1 LMLAGIVQM
10 LAGHFKLGVWF
21 RAISPAVV
29 HGMLAGIG
37 ILIMGSQFHVMF
49 DRKPMANGIQN
60 IMNLPT
66 AISESIS
73 GINGHVEAG
82 FIGLLT
88 ISVIVIWTRFAPTK
102 LKLVP
107 SALVGVLLAIVVAN
121 LMHLDIKYISDLFSN
136 PQDMH
141 NIFSAIHFPSLV
153 GFYATLNLPVLIAV
167 CSLAFVASAESLLS
181 ASAVDQMHSGV
192 RTQYD
197 KELFSQG
204 VGNIICGFLSVLPM
218 TGVIVRSSANVA
230 AGAKSRTSTILH
242 GFWLLL
248 FISAF
253 TFTLKYI
260 PVSALAA
267 VLVFTGY
274 KLAYPK
280 VLPELLR
287 FGRAKVAIY
296 LITIAT
302 IVSTNLLTGIMVGLL
317 LSLIKLLYV
326 FSHLEVKVLK
336 TTNDHALEVHLLG
349 SATFLGLPKL
359 AAVLEGMPLKQSVKI
374 EFDDLTYIDHAC
386 INLISGWQ
394 QQYVAAGGTVDVHW
408 DNLHNKYYQRKY

>member
-1 LMLAGIVQM
+1 MGN
-10 LAGHFKLGVWF
+10 
-21 RAISPAVV
+21 
-29 HGMLAGIG
+29 
-37 ILIMGSQFHVMF
+37 IL
-49 DRKPMANGIQN
+49 
-60 IMNLPT
+60 
-66 AISESIS
+66 
-73 GINGHVEAG
+73 
-82 FIGLLT
+82 
-88 ISVIVIWTRFAPTK
+88 
-102 LKLVP
+102 
-107 SALVGVLLAIVVAN
+107 
-121 LMHLDIKYISDLFSN
+121 
-136 PQDMH
+136 
-141 NIFSAIHFPSLV
+141 SAIQLPSLV
-153 GFYATLNLPVLIAV
+153 DFYATFNVPVLIAV

-204 VGNIICGFLSVLPM
+204 LGNTICGFLSVLPM

-230 AGAKSRTSTILH
+230 AGAKSRASTILH

-248 FISAF
+248 FISVF

-280 VLPELLR
+280 ALPELRR
-287 FGRAKVAIY
+287 FGRAEVGIY
-296 LITIAT
+296 VITIVT

-336 TTNDHALEVHLLG
+336 TAEDQALELHLLG
-349 SATFLGLPKL
+349 SATIIGLPKL
-359 AAVLEGMPLKQSVKI
+359 AAVLEGLALKQNIKI
-374 EFDDLTYIDHAC
+374 EFDDLAYIDHAC
-386 INLISGWQ
+386 IDLLSGWQ
-394 QQYVAAGGTVDVHW
+394 RQYIAAGGSVEVHW
-408 DNLHNKYYQRKY
+408 DNLHNKYHQR